1 MDVLEMVRLLQ
12 PPKSEESA
20 YKEHYEKIISFAA
33 SKVKNDVSSYT
44 NIPIDELPERL
55 NETIAMMASNL
66 ISGYGLINDADAD
79 EAAGIKQISEG
90 DTSVTF
96 ADHQTRLA
104 QAMAVTS
111 ISSDFVGMLNRE
123 RRVVF

>member
-1 MDVLEMVRLLQ
+1 MDVLEMVRFLQ
-12 PPKSEESA
+12 PPKNEEA
-20 YKEHYEKIISFAA
+20 TYKERYEKIIGFAV

-44 NIPIDELPERL
+44 NIPVDELPVRL
-55 NETIAMMASNL
+55 NETMAMMASNL
-66 ISGYGLINDADAD
+66 IGGYGLINDEEAD

-111 ISSDFVGMLNRE
+111 ISSDFTATLNRE
-123 RRVVF
+123 RRVAF